1 MQLAMAYGMKKLA
14 VHDAIRAAQHLGYD
28 VMAVPP
34 SFPSDG
40 FAATDAPSALCSPE
54 RKQPSTTHKRLGHVP
69 ALTSF
74 EVHFP

>member
-1 MQLAMAYGMKKLA
+1 MQLAMASGMKKLA
-14 VHDAIRAAQHLGYD
+14 VHDPIGAAQHLGDD

-40 FAATDAPSALCSPE
+40 FAATGTPSALCSPE
-54 RKQPSTTHKRLGHVP
+54 RKQPSTTHKCLGHVS

-74 EVHFP
+74 EVHLP